1 MVESCHSKC
10 TYLHRLAG
18 LVPHVLVLHRTQL
31 GVAVVGQAVVVDL
44 VRVRV
49 RGRVRVRV
57 GVRARA
63 RLGVRV
69 RARVR
74 RTSSMEQRP
83 CCTLR
88 TKLTRSRTRAL
99 CLSFSTLGWEGSGSG

>member
-18 LVPHVLVLHRTQL
+18 LVPNVLVLHRTQL
-31 GVAVVGQAVVVDL
+31 VVAVVGQAVVVDL

-49 RGRVRVRV
+49 RGRVRV